1 MEKIYALLKY
11 NRLESFYN
19 KFLELGVKDENDF
32 IDGIDDE
39 TLKEMGLSQ
48 VEKKRFEIMLK
59 RIDPKLVQNFSVKYT
74 FPKCS
79 ELREINDMDPSQN
92 TLEDLML
99 RIAIQENIG
108 TDNAVCLYT
117 VDGMPLTDDSFF
129 NTWCFN
135 DRHIEN
141 GDEIYAIFTPKENI
155 QTPVKSNPQSRQ
167 VPGADTVRCH
177 IMLKGDYEIK
187 VNLDTDNLQD
197 LRKEL
202 SNETGIPAHV
212 LRAKDEE
219 EGGGTPLEDLG
230 ISCQS
235 ILHFSLSSL
244 NDKYQDKAAF
254 FNSDISASIPQT
266 TKGMS
271 VFLSALYAIHM
282 RHSDGQFLMVIAYIR
297 KLTGC
302 NALALALY
310 QMMCK
315 GEFGTRNQKVAVV
328 EGLYLLFREL
338 LPSLTKRNGLRVIE
352 DHEVFEYSTIC
363 WAYLMSQ
370 AKENGQHSEV
380 YATMRLTCEG
390 SGSNLCE
397 PVRIPGIASVYERA
411 FILDK
416 IRDEQRIPNCTED
429 NLKETSLQR
438 ARNIEKILLSLPRQ
452 TRYFHQWIIY
462 DCGHGHNFQVKPE
475 KTYEEMTDG
484 LSVYSHLELTPPLQL
499 KNLGMEGPRLIL
511 LDEDNCAVYLSQ
523 NKGQQSLVQ
532 VFDCLA
538 GKEKAVDVDELANR
552 LKDART
558 DQTYKIGGVP
568 EEAIMVLVDASS
580 SMADVCYEQDQTR
593 SRMDVVKQLFLAFMA
608 RTSAYSFHHII
619 GLVKFGGCCLDFH
632 EFTETVGVFQR
643 YVNSLE
649 ACGCTPLYDAL
660 NLGISKLSDVKKKFP
675 DCRLRMLCLSDGN
688 DEGSSRDPVKVAVR
702 LIDAHIVVDT
712 VILGGEENGV
722 LHGISNV
729 TGGCCFKPET
739 GKEALKLFEM
749 ETVLSLKGRKLK
761 KKHVASSIKG
771 LADLCGIL
779 QGKGYD
785 KEPEVLL
792 PKEVNDKVTLPL
804 IALNNAPKQTT
815 EMSRERQ
822 ILDELRSLHVDPH
835 PYCTVFP
842 SETDFSFW
850 KILMSGPPDTPY
862 EKGNFEL
869 YCQFGA
875 DYPLKPPQVRFLTPI
890 HHCNVNSIGR
900 ICHNI
905 FDGNYSANVTMK
917 EILDSV
923 FGLLIAAEPD
933 DPLDSVV
940 AEEFLSNPQA
950 YVKQAEKTT
959 VEAAG
964 TSLEDMEKKLV
975 AESLNKVQIPRH
987 LICQLS
993 GKMFIDPVS
1002 TKYGDVYERKC
1013 IEKELIK
1020 KQEDPFNKKPLKKT
1034 DLTPNRKMKA
1044 MVKEYR
1050 SHEISQPLSN

>member
-1 MEKIYALLKY
+1 
-11 NRLESFYN
+11 
-19 KFLELGVKDENDF
+19 
-32 IDGIDDE
+32 
-39 TLKEMGLSQ
+39 MGFSQ
-48 VEKKRFEIMLK
+48 VEKKRFEIMRR
-59 RIDPKLVQNFSVKYT
+59 RIGRLGSVKKLMQNFSVKYT
-74 FPKCS
+74 FPKCP

-108 TDNAVCLYT
+108 NDKAVCLYT

-141 GDEIYAIFTPKENI
+141 GNEIYAIFTPKENI
-155 QTPVKSNPQSRQ
+155 QTPVKSNPQYRQ

-212 LRAKDEE
+212 LHAKDEE
-219 EGGGTPLEDLG
+219 KGGGTPLKDLG
-230 ISCQS
+230 ISSQS

-254 FNSDISASIPQT
+254 FNNDTSASITQT

-282 RHSDGQFLMVIAYIR
+282 RHSNEQFLKVITYIR

-310 QMMCK
+310 QIMCK
-315 GEFGTRNQKVAVV
+315 GEFGTRNQKIAVV

-370 AKENGQHSEV
+370 AKENSQHTEV

-397 PVRIPGIASVYERA
+397 PVWIPGITSVYERA

-438 ARNIEKILLSLPRQ
+438 ARNIEKILMSLPRQ
-452 TRYFHQWIIY
+452 TQYFHQWIAY

-475 KTYEEMTDG
+475 KTYEEMAVG

-499 KNLGMEGPRLIL
+499 ESLGMERPRLIL
-511 LDEDNCAVYLSQ
+511 IAKDNCAVYLSRK
-523 NKGQQSLVQ
+523 KGLQSLEVQ
-532 VFDCLA
+532 VFDCLT
-538 GKEKAVDVDELANR
+538 GKQKAVDVDELAKG

-558 DQTYKIGGVP
+558 DHTYKISGVP
-568 EEAIMVLVDASS
+568 EEAILVLVDASY
-580 SMADVCYEQDQTR
+580 SMAEVCYEQDQTR
-593 SRMDVVKQLFLAFMA
+593 SRMDAVKQLFLAFMD
-608 RTSAYSFHHII
+608 RTSAYAFHHII
-619 GLVKFGGCCLDFH
+619 GLVKIGGRCPEFH
-632 EFTETVGVFQR
+632 EFTEIVGLFQR

-649 ACGCTPLYDAL
+649 ACGVTPLYDAL
-660 NLGISKLSDVKKKFP
+660 YLGISKLNDVKKKFP
-675 DCRLRMLCLSDGN
+675 DCRLRMLCLSDGT
-688 DEGSSRDPVKVAVR
+688 DVGSRCDPVKVAVR

-712 VILGGEENGV
+712 VMLGGEENSV

-761 KKHVASSIKG
+761 KKYEASSIQG
-771 LADLCGIL
+771 LTDLSGIL

-804 IALNNAPKQTT
+804 IALHNAPKQTKM
-815 EMSRERQ
+815 MSRERR

-842 SETDFSFW
+842 SESDFSFW

-875 DYPLKPPQVRFLTPI
+875 DYPVKPPQVRFLTPI

-900 ICHNI
+900 ICHHI
-905 FDGNYSANVTMK
+905 FDRNYSANVTMK

-923 FGLLIAAEPD
+923 FGLLIAADPD

-975 AESLNKVQIPRH
+975 GEVLSQVQIPRH
-987 LICQLS
+987 LVCPLS
-993 GKMFIDPVS
+993 KKMFIDPVV
-1002 TKYGDVYERKC
+1002 TKYRDVYERKC
-1013 IEKELIK
+1013 IENALKRRMV
-1020 KQEDPFNKKPLKKT
+1020 DPFNKKHLRRT
-1034 DLTPNRKMKA
+1034 DLKPDKKMKA

-1050 SHEISQPLSN
+1050 SLEISQPLSN

>member
-462 DCGHGHNFQVKPE
+462 DCGHGHNFQVNPE
-475 KTYEEMTDG
+475 KTYEEMTVG
-484 LSVYSHLELTPPLQL
+484 LTVYSHLELTPPLQL
-499 KNLGMEGPRLIL
+499 TKFGMEGPRLIL
-511 LDEDNCAVYLSQ
+511 IDEGNCAVYLSP

-538 GKEKAVDVDELANR
+538 GKEKAVNVIELATR

-558 DQTYKIGGVP
+558 DQTNKISGVP
-568 EEAIMVLVDASS
+568 EEAILVLVDASS
-580 SMADVCYEQDQTR
+580 SMAAVCYEQDRTR
-593 SRMDVVKQLFLAFMA
+593 SRMDAVKQLFLAFMD
-608 RTSAYSFHHII
+608 RTSAYAFHHII
-619 GLVKFGGCCLDFH
+619 GLVKIGGRCPEFH
-632 EFTETVGVFQR
+632 EFTETVGVFQG
-643 YVNSLE
+643 YVNSLK
-649 ACGCTPLYDAL
+649 ACGVTPLYDAL
-660 NLGISKLSDVKKKFP
+660 NLGISKLSDIKKKFP

-688 DEGSSRDPVKVAVR
+688 DEGSSCDPVKVAVG
-702 LIDAHIVVDT
+702 LIDADIVVDT
-712 VILGGEENGV
+712 VILGGEENSV

-761 KKHVASSIKG
+761 KKYQASSIQG
-771 LADLCGIL
+771 LADLSAIL
-779 QGKGYD
+779 QRKGYD
-785 KEPEVLL
+785 KEPEVLH
-792 PKEVNDKVTLPL
+792 PKGVNDKVTLPL

-815 EMSRERQ
+815 VMSRERR

-842 SETDFSFW
+842 SESDLSFW

-905 FDGNYSANVTMK
+905 FDRNYSATMK

-940 AEEFLSNPQA
+940 AEEFRSNQQA
-950 YVKQAEKTT
+950 YVQQAEKTT

-975 AESLNKVQIPRH
+975 GEVLSKVQIPHH
-987 LICQLS
+987 LVCQLS
-993 GKMFIDPVS
+993 GKMFIDPVV
-1002 TKYGDVYERKC
+1002 TIYGDVYERKC
-1013 IEKELIK
+1013 IEKALK
-1020 KQEDPFNKKPLKKT
+1020 KQRVDPFNKKLLRRT
-1034 DLTPNRKMKA
+1034 DLKPDKKMKA
-1044 MVKEYR
+1044 MVKEHR
-1050 SHEISQPLSN
+1050 RREISQPLSI